1 MKLSRILIFACVP
14 ILIVNLFAV
23 IYNMNW
29 LVNLTSLLVY
39 LPFIGGFYKKLDF
52 SNLNLALFFTVSVV
66 GAGLSFIGD
75 DYSYLPILFFTM
87 VSYFFLIKE
96 ALRYTRREA
105 ANRFMLFFFF
115 LLIAVNVYFLF
126 EHLQEMEMHV
136 VGVVEFG
143 FYTVFYVNL
152 FILGIVGLIYYLNSY
167 SRKSVYFITLVMT
180 LVLADVL
187 RDMAAFYL
195 RDTSVLLMESI
206 LRFGSVFLAFQF
218 FATEEKKLRLINLV

>member
-1 MKLSRILIFACVP
+1 MGASRAIKAGLPRRNGRRVRIGESIFV
-14 ILIVNLFAV
+14 
-23 IYNMNW
+23 W
-29 LVNLTSLLVY
+29 LVGHASGRL
-39 LPFIGGFYKKLDF
+39 
-52 SNLNLALFFTVSVV
+52 
-66 GAGLSFIGD
+66 
-75 DYSYLPILFFTM
+75 
-87 VSYFFLIKE
+87 
-96 ALRYTRREA
+96 TRREA